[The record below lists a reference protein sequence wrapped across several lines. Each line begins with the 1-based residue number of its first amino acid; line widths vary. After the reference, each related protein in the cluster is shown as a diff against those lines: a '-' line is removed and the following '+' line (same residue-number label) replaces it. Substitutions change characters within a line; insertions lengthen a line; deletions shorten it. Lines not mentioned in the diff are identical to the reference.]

1 MVFCTQMADSLKDL
15 FISKTRVKLLE
26 TFLADPT
33 QMFHVRDLVRRTG
46 DEINAVRRE
55 LSRMDMLGMV
65 KKEPRGNRIY
75 YWFRKDYPFY
85 ADLLSLVAKT
95 TGLGAAILKNRTKIG
110 RISFLSFS
118 ARFVGHDQRKNPD
131 DVDLLIVGDINL
143 PELSAIV
150 RQEETT
156 RGQAINYTPM
166 AEDEVK
172 FRRTRKDPFLLGILT
187 QSRIVV
193 LGNDVDLTG

>member
-1 MVFCTQMADSLKDL
+1 MADSLKDL

-26 TFLADPT
+26 TFLSDPT

-55 LSRMDMLGMV
+55 LLRMDLLGMV

-85 ADLLSLVAKT
+85 PDLLSLVAKT
-95 TGLGAAILKNRTKIG
+95 TGLGAAILKAKSKIG
-110 RISFLSFS
+110 RISYISFS
-118 ARFVGHDQRKNPD
+118 YRFVTRMPRKNND
-131 DVDLLIVGDINL
+131 DVDILIVGDIAL
-143 PELSAIV
+143 PEFSAVV
-150 RQEETT
+150 REEETS

-166 AEDEVK
+166 TEDELK
-172 FRRTRKDPFLLGILT
+172 FRRSRRDPFLLGILT

-193 LGNDVDLTG
+193 VGNDLDLTG

>member
-1 MVFCTQMADSLKDL
+1 MANDLKDL

-55 LSRMDMLGMV
+55 LLRMDQLGMV

-85 ADLLSLVAKT
+85 PDLLSLVAKT

-110 RISFLSFS
+110 RVSYIAFS
-118 ARFVGHDQRKNPD
+118 YRFVAREPRKNPE
-131 DVDLLIVGDINL
+131 DVDLLLIGDIQL
-143 PELSAIV
+143 PELSVLV
-150 RQEETT
+150 REEETA
-156 RGQAINYTPM
+156 RGMAINYTPM
-166 AEDEVK
+166 TEDEVK
-172 FRRTRKDPFLLGILT
+172 FRRTRRDPFLLSILN
-187 QSRIVV
+187 QSRVV
-193 LGNDVDLTG
+193 ISGSDLDLTG